1 MIVPYK
7 QYVTR
12 QGYRV
17 EIEWHN
23 NDYPHWNGY
32 VIDPRSKR
40 SILSMW
46 DKETGRDLHRGSY
59 NETYDLVE
67 FTPDERLAMARR
79 EMKIAA
85 EHLGRAMAMLEGDKD
100 GIRQ

>member
-17 EIEWHN
+17 VVEWHN
-23 NDYPHWNGY
+23 SEYDHWNGY
-32 VIDPRSKR
+32 VIDPKTKR
-40 SILSMW
+40 SIMVMW
-46 DKETGRDLHRGSY
+46 DKETGRDRYRGSHY
-59 NETYDLVE
+59 EAYDLVE
-67 FTPDERLAMARR
+67 FTPDERLMMARR

-85 EHLGRAMAMLEGDKD
+85 DHLSRAMTMLEGDKD
-100 GIRQ
+100 DL